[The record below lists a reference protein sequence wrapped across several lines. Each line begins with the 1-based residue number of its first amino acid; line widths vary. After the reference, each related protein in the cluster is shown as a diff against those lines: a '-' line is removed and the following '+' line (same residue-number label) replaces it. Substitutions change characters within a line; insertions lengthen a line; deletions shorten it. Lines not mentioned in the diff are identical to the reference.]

1 MSDKTVAEM
10 RVKVGLLYYELY
22 YGLYTK
28 TYSVHCRL
36 LMAYILTSFHVCVG
50 LKADM
55 IFDSVV
61 SALVDED
68 DRFVHPQTE
77 GVAQSTCNT

>member
-1 MSDKTVAEM
+1 MSYTM
-10 RVKVGLLYYELY
+10 SYTITYIRRLILWLIVG
-22 YGLYTK
+22 
-28 TYSVHCRL
+28 
-36 LMAYILTSFHVCVG
+36 ILTSFHVCVG

-68 DRFVHPQTE
+68 GRFVHPQTE

>member
-1 MSDKTVAEM
+1 MSYTITYI
-10 RVKVGLLYYELY
+10 RRLILWLIVG
-22 YGLYTK
+22 
-28 TYSVHCRL
+28 
-36 LMAYILTSFHVCVG
+36 ILTSFHVCVG

-77 GVAQSTCNT
+77 RVAQSTCNT

>member
-22 YGLYTK
+22 YNLYTK
-28 TYSVHCRL
+28 AYT
-36 LMAYILTSFHVCVG
+36 MAYILTSFHVCVG

-68 DRFVHPQTE
+68 GRFVHPQTE